1 MVKIV
6 RFFSALREFFFPIR
20 GYELK
25 KFLPL
30 LLIHCFCIFN
40 HYCLKNLKDSLIVT
54 AAGVEAISF
63 LKLCMPAMTVLFLF
77 LYTKVSDRLHG
88 ERLYAAVIGTF
99 VAFFVLFATVLYPLR
114 DVLHPLLPT
123 VVEYQRAYP
132 SLFWLFS
139 VWGCWSY
146 AVFFVFAELWSTF
159 VMTILFWQF
168 MAQITAVEEAK
179 RTYGFLLVF
188 GQLAV
193 AAAGYVGGL
202 ASDIRSHVPKGQDA
216 WQWTLNALIGTVAVT
231 SCLAMFLYHWVYRR
245 VLTDKRFY
253 DKPELPGM
261 RLKAKKKVR
270 LRDELR
276 VVLHSPYLALLAIL
290 VVSYAFTDNMLENF
304 WKHEVS
310 ICFPN
315 PNDYCTFIS
324 HYTMG
329 YGILSIV
336 FTLFVTAVF
345 RKFPWKIGALV
356 TPTVMLIGG
365 IALFGTILFRKFLLV
380 PLGGLSGFSHTIVQF
395 GLVIMVLGRSGK
407 MSFFDMSKEIAFIP
421 LSDDLKAKGKA
432 FVDGMGHRFGKSF
445 GSGFQVLMLTILGSF
460 SEFPATYDDVAPY
473 ACAIYML
480 LAVAWI
486 FAVFRLNRRIENGK
500 EA

>member
-1 MVKIV
+1 MVKIG
-6 RFFSALREFFFPIR
+6 RIFSALREFFFPIR

-54 AAGVEAISF
+54 TAGVEAISF
-63 LKLCMPAMTVLFLF
+63 LKLCMPAVTVLFLF
-77 LYTKVSDRLHG
+77 LYAKVSDRLRG
-88 ERLYAAVIGTF
+88 ENPYRVVIGTF
-99 VAFFVLFATVLYPLR
+99 VLFFVFFTTVLYPFR
-114 DVLHPLLPT
+114 DIFHPSYET
-123 VVEYQRAYP
+123 ITACRRVCP

-139 VWGCWSY
+139 LWGCWSY

-168 MAQITAVEEAK
+168 MAQITTVEEAK

-216 WQWTLNALIGTVAVT
+216 WQWTLNVLIGTVAVT
-231 SCLAMFLYHWVYRR
+231 SCLAMFLYHWVYRY

-261 RLKAKKKVR
+261 HLKAKKKMR

-304 WKHEVS
+304 WKHEVR

-315 PNDYCTFIS
+315 PNDYCKFIS
-324 HYTMG
+324 RYTMG

-345 RKFPWKIGALV
+345 RKFSWKVGALV
-356 TPTVMLIGG
+356 TPAVML
-365 IALFGTILFRKFLLV
+365 
-380 PLGGLSGFSHTIVQF
+380 LGGLFLFGSILSKQYYLSKTGSLGVFSYFIVQV
-395 GLVIMVLGRSGK
+395 GLAVMVLGRSGK

-445 GSGFQVLMLTILGSF
+445 GSGFQVLILTIIGSI
-460 SEFPATYDDVAPY
+460 SNIPATYDDVAPY
-473 ACAIYML
+473 AFAIYML
-480 LAVAWI
+480 LTVAWI